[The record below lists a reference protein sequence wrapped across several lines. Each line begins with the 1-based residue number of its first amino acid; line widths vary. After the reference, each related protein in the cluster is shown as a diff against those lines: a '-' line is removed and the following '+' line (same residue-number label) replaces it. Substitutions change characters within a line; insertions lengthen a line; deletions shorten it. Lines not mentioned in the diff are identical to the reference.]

1 MIKRLWSIARLD
13 LILWRRTPFAIAAA
27 VIPPIGMA
35 MVLVTLSLAVLQQ
48 PVALVVDGKG
58 PNAQK
63 MQRIIQ
69 TDSDAYFLTITDAK
83 IAQRMLDTQ
92 EVAAVITIPSD
103 FDEKVAKGEAEV
115 GYVLNNVDI
124 DFSDDIR
131 RSVDRSVAQF
141 DAPQLKLDAEEEE
154 EGPAG
159 SVNPEADNQ
168 YLPNPYRVDVYKRD
182 LRQTNVEWFSY
193 QTVSAFI
200 LLILNVGLMGTAL
213 LSAQDIERKTS
224 LYLVVSPTPSW
235 QLMAGRILGGLIA
248 VMIALLPALILAAYF
263 KVISPPLTHWPAL
276 AAIFTTTALA
286 ASGLGALLGALF
298 KGSRLIAMAA
308 SVVSTYLF
316 LLGGGFTTIA
326 FVPQWVRNLSA
337 FVPTRYAIDGM
348 RQALFYNNL
357 DGVVLDLIILS
368 STAILTIALGSF
380 AVRKSQLV

>member
-69 TDSDAYFLTITDAK
+69 SDSDAYFLTITGANT
-83 IAQRMLDTQ
+83 AQRMLDTQ

-141 DAPQLKLDAEEEE
+141 DAPQLKLDAEDAEER
-154 EGPAG
+154 PVG
-159 SVNPEADNQ
+159 SVNLGVENQ
-168 YLPNPYRVDVYKRD
+168 FLPNPYRVDVYKRD

-263 KVISPPLTHWPAL
+263 KVISPPLAHWPAL

-357 DGVVLDLIILS
+357 DGVVLDLVILS

-380 AVRKSQLV
+380 AVRKSQSV